1 MQNKFNSES
10 HLISRNKN
18 GNIDTV
24 LVGEKVILKTSVGEL
39 IPRYTSENERRKEA
53 PVKFYKTGE
62 LKSVPLEESIEIPT
76 SVGNI
81 KTELIIFYK
90 SGALWR
96 TFPLNGQVTGFWTEE
111 NEYELA
117 EVIDIS
123 TSLGTIKVK
132 PIYLQFYETGEL
144 ESILFWPKEQVKINT
159 LVGEV
164 LIHKGIC
171 FHKNGNV
178 KGFEP
183 AKEISIES
191 PIGILK
197 VFDPDPNGI
206 HAESHSV
213 NFYEDG
219 AIQSVITSSNQIVAI
234 KEGIEYKRFSPKI
247 VSSYCHEDAFFISP
261 LKIAFE
267 EDSLNFIND
276 NEPVCNISKSMK
288 FVISDYIPPKTISC
302 VGCS

>member
-1 MQNKFNSES
+1 MQKKFNSES
-10 HLISRNKN
+10 HRISRNKN

-24 LVGEKVILKTSVGEL
+24 LVGEKVILETSVGEL
-39 IPRYTSENERRKEA
+39 IPRYTIDKGRRKEA

-62 LKSVPLEESIEIPT
+62 IKSVPLEESMEIPT

-90 SGALWR
+90 NGALWR
-96 TFPLNGQVTGFWTEE
+96 AFPLNGQVTGFWTEE
-111 NEYELA
+111 NEYGLA
-117 EVIDIS
+117 EAIDIS

-144 ESILFWPKEQVKINT
+144 ESILFWPNEQIKINT

-183 AKEISIES
+183 IKEISIES
-191 PIGILK
+191 PIGTLK
-197 VFDPDPNGI
+197 AFDPDPNGI

-219 AIQSVITSSNQIVAI
+219 AIQSVITSSNQIIAI
-234 KEGIEYKRFSPKI
+234 KEGTEYKRFSPKI
-247 VSSYCHEDAFFISP
+247 VSSYCHEGAFFISP
-261 LKIAFE
+261 LKIIFE
-267 EDSLNFIND
+267 EDSLSFIND
-276 NEPVCNISKSMK
+276 NEPVSKISKSMK
-288 FVISDYIPPKTISC
+288 FEISDYVPPTTISC